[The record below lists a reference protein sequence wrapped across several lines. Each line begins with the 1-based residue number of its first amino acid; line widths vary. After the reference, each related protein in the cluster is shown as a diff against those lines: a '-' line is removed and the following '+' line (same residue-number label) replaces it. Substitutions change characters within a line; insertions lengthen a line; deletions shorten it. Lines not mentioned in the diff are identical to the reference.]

1 MTAFAIC
8 NNVTPV
14 PDDPHIGG
22 TLDIQNPAMMQ
33 KGRGT
38 VQLQKEDQNLFQEDF
53 NQSPAG
59 LRKSFV
65 PARNANSNQRPSGR
79 NRSSKMILQASS
91 PDEVALVKYSNALKM
106 ELIERDRT
114 YVQIQNCQGTFENYD
129 IIANFPFSS
138 QSKKM
143 SVLLQ
148 QKETGKIIYYV
159 KGAEVVMEG
168 LMKPSQRPLL
178 LEFCE
183 QLAMDGLRT
192 LVFAQKVLTED
203 ELNNFMEAY

>member
-1 MTAFAIC
+1 
-8 NNVTPV
+8 
-14 PDDPHIGG
+14 
-22 TLDIQNPAMMQ
+22 
-33 KGRGT
+33 
-38 VQLQKEDQNLFQEDF
+38 
-53 NQSPAG
+53 
-59 LRKSFV
+59 
-65 PARNANSNQRPSGR
+65 
-79 NRSSKMILQASS
+79 MILQASS
-91 PDEVALVKYSNALKM
+91 PDEVALVKYSNSIKM

-114 YVQIQNCQGTFENYD
+114 FVQIQNTQGTFENYD

-143 SVLLQ
+143 SVLLK

-159 KGAEVVMEG
+159 KGAEVVMES

-183 QLAMDGLRT
+183 QLAMEGLRT

-203 ELNNFMEAY
+203 ELNTFMEAYKQAQSALQDREY